1 MQILCKWARRNS
13 IWCHNVCSFRRE
25 KEAQTIK
32 RVSRRNANGEMSLV
46 NCRWRGG
53 AVRER
58 HGREMRRFV
67 CLAVLF
73 LVVTRL
79 VWKGNWW
86 MTFDSDSTRV
96 VCCSAANMADCLS
109 GCQLTEMAAN
119 TGKKKRKIS
128 KLTRLHLSRNVAEN
142 ERHCQA
148 QRAQQT
154 ILHFLP
160 SGRQLGSCF
169 ATKIIRKWFIL
180 PRTLIHSFDLNNQPR
195 NFQI

>member
-53 AVRER
+53 GRAGAAREGNEAFCMFSCVVSCCDSTGLKGKLMNDLWQR
-58 HGREMRRFV
+58 LDSGRLLLRSKHGR
-67 CLAVLF
+67 L
-73 LVVTRL
+73 L
-79 VWKGNWW
+79 VWLPTYRDG
-86 MTFDSDSTRV
+86 S
-96 VCCSAANMADCLS
+96 
-109 GCQLTEMAAN
+109 QY
-119 TGKKKRKIS
+119 GKKKRKIS

-180 PRTLIHSFDLNNQPR
+180 PRTLIHSFDLNKQPR